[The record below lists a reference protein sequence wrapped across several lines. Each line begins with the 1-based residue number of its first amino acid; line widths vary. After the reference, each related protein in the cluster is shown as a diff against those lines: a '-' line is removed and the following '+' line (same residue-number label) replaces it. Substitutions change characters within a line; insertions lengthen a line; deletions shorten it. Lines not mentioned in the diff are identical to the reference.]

1 MMLFNKKIGKK
12 SKLKRREI
20 KSKVGQSPGTL
31 MFIGEKKTDT
41 IEKEIVSY
49 TPEFYEQ
56 QTKPSLKELIK
67 FYSEDRE
74 NWINIEG
81 LHDMAVIENVGKQFS
96 LHPLL
101 LEDVMNVEQ
110 RPKSEDFGDYI
121 FFTIKIARHLSV
133 HGIDYEQLSFVLGRN
148 FLISFQ
154 ERPNDTFDVVK
165 ERLRTSQGKLRLRKV
180 DYLFY
185 RLIDSVVDSY
195 YLVLD
200 HLADR
205 IEDLEEEVLNHP
217 TTNSLHKLQDIKKEL
232 IFLRRSIYP
241 VREALNSLGRGEN
254 DILTDETQR
263 YFTDVYDHAIHVIE
277 SLETYRELTA
287 GIMDI
292 YMNSVSNRL
301 NEVMKVLTVISTIFI
316 PLTFIVGVYGMNF
329 DFMPELHWKYAY
341 PMIWLIMILI
351 IILMLYYFKRKK
363 WL

>member
-1 MMLFNKKIGKK
+1 MLFRKKNKQKPKRKSHKI
-12 SKLKRREI
+12 KRRI
-20 KSKVGQSPGTL
+20 GQSPGTL
-31 MFIGEKKTDT
+31 TFIGEKKTDS

-49 TPEFYEQ
+49 TPEFYVQ
-56 QTKPSLKELIK
+56 QTKPSLKELME
-67 FYSEDRE
+67 FYSDERE

-81 LHDMAVIENVGKQFS
+81 LHDTAVIKNVGKQFS

-121 FFTIKIARHLSV
+121 FFTIKIATHLSIN
-133 HGIDYEQLSFVLGRN
+133 GIDYEQLSFVLGKN

-154 ERPNDTFDVVK
+154 ERPNDTFDTVK
-165 ERLRTSQGKLRLRKV
+165 ERLEASKGKLRLRKV

-200 HLADR
+200 YLADR
-205 IEDLEEEVLNHP
+205 IEELEEEVLKRP
-217 TTNSLHKLQDIKKEL
+217 TTYSLHKLQDIKKEL
-232 IFLRRSIYP
+232 IYLRRSIYP
-241 VREALNSLGRGEN
+241 VREALNTLARGEN
-254 DILTDETQR
+254 DILSEETQR

-277 SLETYRELTA
+277 SLETYRELTG

-292 YMNSVSNRL
+292 YMNAISNRL
-301 NEVMKVLTVISTIFI
+301 NEVMKVLTIISTIFI

-329 DFMPELHWKYAY
+329 DFMPELHIKYGY
-341 PMIWLIMILI
+341 PAVWAIMILI